1 GRGLRRRALSL
12 ALAAAL
18 VLALSVTAY
27 AAWNIHA
34 ARQQA
39 LKEDLQIEEHHADSY
54 VEYDTADAQEGLVLL
69 SAVNDGESQRV
80 YVNVSPVEK
89 DVIKR
94 FPEIAFAW
102 KLDGMTLNGEDY
114 WMTAAPKLKAGRSV
128 SGHDAIYEA
137 VLEDAY
143 DESTKTLT
151 LECFISN
158 NAIAQA
164 QAYENGEYVH
174 LTITLWD
181 HQAQADAEVGRSAE
195 WLEKQKSF
203 GSVWFAPTESEMRR
217 FDFGNRLYHD
227 TETDKTIEMVGESDY
242 EFVVKAAKKF
252 NYDFFVLG
260 GEVVFRAAKSDPSI
274 YMEIGPDDGLL
285 ELDVGY
291 DITGFV
297 EKIEVRN
304 VDPGKG
310 KLIKSKSS
318 ISNTVTPIVSKTL
331 YKGMSHIYIDPT
343 ASSDDDAGY
352 RAKYLVENSSYHFG
366 SMKAQMIGMPDL
378 VPGKFYKIADMGDG
392 VSNKYYVTNVR
403 HHMMTTGDFKTT
415 LTGIAATIE
424 SSGGM

>member
-1 GRGLRRRALSL
+1 MEIKIRSLLDGLEDSSVPMEERDVVSAMRIKELTNMKLNGNESKTGRGLRRRALSL

-227 TETDKTIEMVGESDY
+227 TETDKTIEMVS
-242 EFVVKAAKKF
+242 
-252 NYDFFVLG
+252 
-260 GEVVFRAAKSDPSI
+260 
-274 YMEIGPDDGLL
+274 L
-285 ELDVGY
+285 EL
-291 DITGFV
+291 
-297 EKIEVRN
+297 
-304 VDPGKG
+304 
-310 KLIKSKSS
+310 
-318 ISNTVTPIVSKTL
+318 TPFSAVW
-331 YKGMSHIYIDPT
+331 
-343 ASSDDDAGY
+343 
-352 RAKYLVENSSYHFG
+352 
-366 SMKAQMIGMPDL
+366 
-378 VPGKFYKIADMGDG
+378 G
-392 VSNKYYVTNVR
+392 VSY
-403 HHMMTTGDFKTT
+403 G
-415 LTGIAATIE
+415 A
-424 SSGGM
+424 

>member
-1 GRGLRRRALSL
+1 MEVNIHSLLDGLEDSSVPMEEQNVVSAMRIKELTKMKLNLSDKKPGRGLKRRALTL

-27 AAWNIHA
+27 AAWNVHA

-227 TETDKTIEMVGESDY
+227 TETDKTIEMVSLELTPFSAVWGVSYEVADIVHTPGGDTEDYRPWSLLEDKVCFDARIVFSDGSEFSTGGALTCPY
-242 EFVVKAAKKF
+242 ENGVVNLHCGWGAAI
-252 NYDFFVLG
+252 DIDDVERIVLG
-260 GEVVFRAAKSDPSI
+260 
-274 YMEIGPDDGLL
+274 
-285 ELDVGY
+285 
-291 DITGFV
+291 
-297 EKIEVRN
+297 
-304 VDPGKG
+304 
-310 KLIKSKSS
+310 
-318 ISNTVTPIVSKTL
+318 
-331 YKGMSHIYIDPT
+331 
-343 ASSDDDAGY
+343 
-352 RAKYLVENSSYHFG
+352 
-366 SMKAQMIGMPDL
+366 DL
-378 VPGKFYKIADMGDG
+378 VLWQA
-392 VSNKYYVTNVR
+392 
-403 HHMMTTGDFKTT
+403 
-415 LTGIAATIE
+415 E
-424 SSGGM
+424 

>member
-1 GRGLRRRALSL
+1 MADVNYQELKELYKDFSHPFAVLTVAGQDLQSSKQQFGISEVDLELSSGFEASIATIRINKVFDVVRGKFLVNDLKKYIQLGNSVKLSL
-12 ALAAAL
+12 GYSLTVTEIFRGFIAKVNFVYESEDMPAVILTCMDVKGMMMANSYSKQLTANCWSKA
-18 VLALSVTAY
+18 VNEIFQQSFYTSVTDGE
-27 AAWNIHA
+27 NGIIKK
-34 ARQQA
+34 
-39 LKEDLQIEEHHADSY
+39 LTI
-54 VEYDTADAQEGLVLL
+54 YDTPDAPPGGGEG
-69 SAVNDGESQRV
+69 GGQ
-80 YVNVSPVEK
+80 
-89 DVIKR
+89 
-94 FPEIAFAW
+94 
-102 KLDGMTLNGEDY
+102 T
-114 WMTAAPKLKAGRSV
+114 
-128 SGHDAIYEA
+128 EA
-137 VLEDAY
+137 
-143 DESTKTLT
+143 
-151 LECFISN
+151 
-158 NAIAQA
+158 
-164 QAYENGEYVH
+164 
-174 LTITLWD
+174 
-181 HQAQADAEVGRSAE
+181 
-195 WLEKQKSF
+195 
-203 GSVWFAPTESEMRR
+203 
-217 FDFGNRLYHD
+217 
-227 TETDKTIEMVGESDY
+227 TDKTIEMVGESDY

>member
-1 GRGLRRRALSL
+1 MEISIRSLLDGLEDSSVPIEEKNVVSAMRIKELTKMKLNGNETKPGRGLKRRALTL
-12 ALAAAL
+12 ALAAVL

-27 AAWNIHA
+27 AAWNVHA

-89 DVIKR
+89 DVISR
-94 FPEIAFAW
+94 FPETIAFAW

-114 WMTAAPKLKAGRSV
+114 WMTAGPKLKAGRSV

-181 HQAQADAEVGRSAE
+181 HQAQADAEVGLSAE

-227 TETDKTIEMVGESDY
+227 TETDKTIEMVSLELTPFSAVWGVSYEVADAVHTPGGDIEAYRPWSLLEDKVCIEAKLVFSDGSEFSTGGALTCPY
-242 EFVVKAAKKF
+242 ENGVVNLHCGWGAAI
-252 NYDFFVLG
+252 DIDDVQRIVLG
-260 GEVVFRAAKSDPSI
+260 
-274 YMEIGPDDGLL
+274 
-285 ELDVGY
+285 
-291 DITGFV
+291 
-297 EKIEVRN
+297 
-304 VDPGKG
+304 
-310 KLIKSKSS
+310 
-318 ISNTVTPIVSKTL
+318 
-331 YKGMSHIYIDPT
+331 
-343 ASSDDDAGY
+343 
-352 RAKYLVENSSYHFG
+352 
-366 SMKAQMIGMPDL
+366 DL
-378 VPGKFYKIADMGDG
+378 VLWEAD
-392 VSNKYYVTNVR
+392 
-403 HHMMTTGDFKTT
+403 
-415 LTGIAATIE
+415 
-424 SSGGM
+424 

>member
-1 GRGLRRRALSL
+1 MEVNIHSLLDGLEDSSVPMEEQNVVSAMRIKELTKMKLNLSDKKPGRGLKRRALTL

-27 AAWNIHA
+27 AAWNVHA

-158 NAIAQA
+158 
-164 QAYENGEYVH
+164 
-174 LTITLWD
+174 
-181 HQAQADAEVGRSAE
+181 S
-195 WLEKQKSF
+195 
-203 GSVWFAPTESEMRR
+203 
-217 FDFGNRLYHD
+217 
-227 TETDKTIEMVGESDY
+227 
-242 EFVVKAAKKF
+242 
-252 NYDFFVLG
+252 
-260 GEVVFRAAKSDPSI
+260 
-274 YMEIGPDDGLL
+274 
-285 ELDVGY
+285 
-291 DITGFV
+291 
-297 EKIEVRN
+297 
-304 VDPGKG
+304 
-310 KLIKSKSS
+310 
-318 ISNTVTPIVSKTL
+318 
-331 YKGMSHIYIDPT
+331 
-343 ASSDDDAGY
+343 
-352 RAKYLVENSSYHFG
+352 
-366 SMKAQMIGMPDL
+366 
-378 VPGKFYKIADMGDG
+378 
-392 VSNKYYVTNVR
+392 
-403 HHMMTTGDFKTT
+403 
-415 LTGIAATIE
+415 
-424 SSGGM
+424 